1 MTRPAF
7 RNCRR
12 GAHLPWLASMLILI
26 DGSHALMRAFH
37 ALPLLTTSAGEH
49 TGAIF
54 GVINML
60 RKITAEHQ
68 PEYAA
73 VVFDTPVPTF
83 RDVLYPAY
91 KAQRPEFPVELRGQI
106 QPLHAVIQALGLAV
120 VKIPGVEAD
129 DVIATLATRAAATG
143 IPAQIVSGDKD
154 FAQLVDKNITLRDTM
169 KNLVLD
175 RDGVIAKFG
184 VAPEQMVDYLTL
196 IGDAVDN
203 IPGVPG
209 VGPKTAV
216 NWLCEYGSLDK
227 LLERAATIKGK
238 VGANLRANLTQ
249 IALTRQLITLQRDL
263 DLPIT
268 LENLRVQIPDH
279 VTLKEWFVQL
289 EFHSWLMQLDF

>member
-1 MTRPAF
+1 
-7 RNCRR
+7 
-12 GAHLPWLASMLILI
+12 MLILI

-249 IALTRQLITLQRDL
+249 IALARQLITLQRDL